1 MLIFLHGGK
10 LQTLWFCLFEAIQL
24 LCLDSSPENTGSS
37 PMHNPQLP
45 CQLQNLP
52 ATLPLPLGSSFGRD
66 TPHCIGWN
74 SFTNNSRTIT
84 ETHLKDEPAATHTGG
99 RGQRGTGTGPM
110 RMSGVLGMRVPVCTI
125 PKAGGLMFYW
135 PGFEHARDDL
145 DDQKTK
151 GSSED

>member
-1 MLIFLHGGK
+1 
-10 LQTLWFCLFEAIQL
+10 
-24 LCLDSSPENTGSS
+24 
-37 PMHNPQLP
+37 MHNLHLP
-45 CQLQNLP
+45 CRLQNLP

-66 TPHCIGWN
+66 TPHCINWN
-74 SFTNNSRTIT
+74 SFTNNSRTIP
-84 ETHLKDEPAATHTGG
+84 EAHLKDEPAATHTGG

-110 RMSGVLGMRVPVCTI
+110 KMSGVLGMRVPVCTI

-151 GSSED
+151 GSSAGQAGSRGMLPFCILSLEQVIFY